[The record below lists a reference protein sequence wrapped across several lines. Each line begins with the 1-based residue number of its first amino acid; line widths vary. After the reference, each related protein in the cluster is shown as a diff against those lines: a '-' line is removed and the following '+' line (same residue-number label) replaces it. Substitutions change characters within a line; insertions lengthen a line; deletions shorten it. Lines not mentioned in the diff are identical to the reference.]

1 MVGLQRELRWAA
13 EQRIRPSAVAA
24 VGAGRWDPPEVGIG
38 VATGADV
45 EAVAAAAAG
54 ADVEAVFAVAAAAAV
69 VGVVAAVVV
78 AAAGSWIL
86 LPLDLEAPAG
96 DGDALAGAPG
106 TRPPLAAPGG
116 TAGAL

>member
-13 EQRIRPSAVAA
+13 EQRIRPSVVAA
-24 VGAGRWDPPEVGIG
+24 AGVGRWDPPEVGIG

-54 ADVEAVFAVAAAAAV
+54 ADVEAVIAVAAAAV
-69 VGVVAAVVV
+69 VVVAVAAVVV

-86 LPLDLEAPAG
+86 LPPDLEAPAG
-96 DGDALAGAPG
+96 DGDAPVGVP
-106 TRPPLAAPGG
+106 
-116 TAGAL
+116 